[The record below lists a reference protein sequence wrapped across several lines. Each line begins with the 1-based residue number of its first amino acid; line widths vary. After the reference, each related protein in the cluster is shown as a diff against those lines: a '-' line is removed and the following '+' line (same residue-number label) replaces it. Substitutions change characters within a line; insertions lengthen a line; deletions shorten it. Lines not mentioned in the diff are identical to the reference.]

1 MIQDN
6 CSIKYITTEQT
17 HDEWV
22 AARKEGIGGSDAG
35 VIVGASRYA
44 SPFSLYHEKR
54 GSVVSEFTG
63 NDATRWGSRLER
75 SIAEEYAELY
85 NACVVAYP
93 ATLVSNERSWQV
105 ANIDFL
111 IMGHDHN
118 GLYPAGKVTDIDAS
132 SLGFT
137 RLHTPESILEI
148 KTNGL
153 VGRASSDWDDDN
165 YPETYAYQTMHYCAV
180 TGLRKAVLAA
190 LVGGRG
196 LQVRDLEFSEEEIEA
211 LNGHEAKFWQMVEA
225 GVEPEASG
233 LNADFDT
240 LKSLYPESVGEA
252 VEVTEFVADIVSEYA
267 TAKTELD
274 AAEAKAKALRAQIEQ
289 AIGDAEAITFG
300 GSTLCT
306 FKSTKSGEAI
316 DTKAL
321 EAELP
326 EVAQKFKK
334 MKPGYRVLR
343 LSKKLA

>member
-1 MIQDN
+1 MDK

-22 AARKEGIGGSDAG
+22 EARKEGIGGSDAG

-54 GSVVSEFTG
+54 GSVVSDFTG
-63 NDATRWGSRLER
+63 NESTRWGNRLER
-75 SIAEEYAELY
+75 SIAEEYAETY
-85 NACVVAYP
+85 NASVVAYP
-93 ATLVSNERSWQV
+93 VTLVSNEREWQV
-105 ANIDFL
+105 ANVDFFIDPSF
-111 IMGHDHN
+111 
-118 GLYPAGKVTDIDAS
+118 PAGLVTDVDPKTTQINPTA
-132 SLGFT
+132 
-137 RLHTPESILEI
+137 ILEI

-211 LNGHEAKFWQMVEA
+211 LNGHEAKFWQMVQE

-233 LNADFDT
+233 LVSDFDT
-240 LKSLYPESVGEA
+240 LKSLYPESVGET
-252 VEVTEFVADIVSEYA
+252 VEVTEFTADIVREYA
-267 TAKTELD
+267 EAKYELD
-274 AAEAKAKALRAQIEQ
+274 KAESKAKALRAQIEQ
-289 AIGDAEAITFG
+289 AIGDAEAITYN

-321 EAELP
+321 EEELP
-326 EVAQKFKK
+326 EVAAKYKK
-334 MKPGYRVLR
+334 VKPGYRVLR
-343 LSKKLA
+343 LKEQP

>member
-1 MIQDN
+1 MDK

-22 AARKEGIGGSDAG
+22 EARKEGIGGSDAG

-54 GSVVSEFTG
+54 GSVVSDFTG
-63 NDATRWGSRLER
+63 NESTRWGNRLER
-75 SIAEEYAELY
+75 SIAEEYAETY
-85 NACVVAYP
+85 NASVVAYP
-93 ATLVSNERSWQV
+93 VTLVSNEREWQV
-105 ANIDFL
+105 ANVDFFIDPSF
-111 IMGHDHN
+111 
-118 GLYPAGKVTDIDAS
+118 PAGLVTDVDPKTTQINPTA
-132 SLGFT
+132 
-137 RLHTPESILEI
+137 ILEI

-211 LNGHEAKFWQMVEA
+211 LNGHEAKFWQMVQE

-233 LNADFDT
+233 LVSDFDT
-240 LKSLYPESVGEA
+240 LKSLYPESVGET
-252 VEVTEFVADIVSEYA
+252 VEVTEFTADIVREYA
-267 TAKTELD
+267 EAKYELD
-274 AAEAKAKALRAQIEQ
+274 KAESKAKALRAQIEQ
-289 AIGDAEAITFG
+289 AIGDAEAITFN

-321 EAELP
+321 EEELP
-326 EVAQKFKK
+326 EVAAKYKK
-334 MKPGYRVLR
+334 VKPGYRVLR
-343 LSKKLA
+343 LKEQP

>member
-1 MIQDN
+1 MN
-6 CSIKYITTEQT
+6 KCSIKYITTEQT

-22 AARKEGIGGSDAG
+22 EARKEGIGGSDAG

-54 GSVVSEFTG
+54 GSVVSDFTG
-63 NDATRWGSRLER
+63 NESTRWGNRLER
-75 SIAEEYAELY
+75 SIAEEYAETY
-85 NACVVAYP
+85 NASVVAYP
-93 ATLVSNERSWQV
+93 VTLVSNEREWQV
-105 ANIDFL
+105 ANVDFF
-111 IMGHDHN
+111 IMRHDHN
-118 GLYPAGKVTDIDAS
+118 GLYPAGKVTDIEAS
-132 SLGFT
+132 RLNLE
-137 RLHTPESILEI
+137 RLHTPEAILEI

-153 VGRASSDWDDDN
+153 VSRASSDWDDDN

-211 LNGHEAKFWQMVEA
+211 LNGHEAKFWQMVQE

-233 LNADFDT
+233 LVSDFDT
-240 LKSLYPESVGEA
+240 LKSLYPESVGET
-252 VEVTEFVADIVSEYA
+252 VEVTEFTADIVREYA
-267 TAKTELD
+267 EAKYELD
-274 AAEAKAKALRAQIEQ
+274 KAESKAKALRAQIEQ
-289 AIGDAEAITFG
+289 AIGDAEAITYN

-326 EVAQKFKK
+326 EVAAKYKK
-334 MKPGYRVLR
+334 VKPGYRVLR
-343 LSKKLA
+343 LKEQP